1 MLTRRRAER
10 AATQQR
16 SPPSQS
22 KFRITIVETTTANEV
37 QLCSGCT
44 HRVSELQ
51 HDDAAFALK
60 LEVDGRQSDDALE
73 EAIEEIDAA
82 ENGIEDYSDV
92 ENGFNKDADTSDS
105 RSLSKR
111 RSKRSTKNAKRKA
124 VANVPVEE
132 PPAIVPPK
140 AVFPESE
147 YDVLEKR
154 LIQLE
159 SDLANEL
166 DNDRFKKLCKM
177 GVMCEERW
185 AKLYCKDYGKSW
197 EDHRNEAISV
207 LKHNLEIRREGL
219 QPFMKMCN
227 KLDGDD
233 LLQGTMRRDIN
244 GMNPPVS
251 IGMSRLTNPHEMLRN
266 ISKRVFATCT
276 PIHTL
281 TVAPMNNYSHIE
293 EDPCFQIENDLFEV
307 EHKLK
312 RCDPDTSEFTK
323 LVEHGRRLRE
333 NWRLANEAMKRTKPA
348 EAEPPGYDIRK
359 CIVVGRNRKQVRDNG
374 ELIVHA
380 TAEELEDIDITH

>member
-10 AATQQR
+10 AATQQQ
-16 SPPSQS
+16 SSAPSS
-22 KFRITIVETTTANEV
+22 KFRITIVETTSANEV

-60 LEVDGRQSDDALE
+60 LEVDSRQSDDALE
-73 EAIEEIDAA
+73 ETIEEIDAT
-82 ENGIEDYSDV
+82 ENGLEDYSDV
-92 ENGFNKDADTSDS
+92 ENGFNKDGDASNS
-105 RSLSKR
+105 RSSQKR
-111 RSKRSTKNAKRKA
+111 SSKRSTKTAKRKA
-124 VANVPVEE
+124 VTNLTVEE
-132 PPAIVPPK
+132 PTIAPQK

-197 EDHRNEAISV
+197 DEHRNEAISV

-219 QPFMKMCN
+219 QPFMKMHN
-227 KLDGDD
+227 KLDPDD
-233 LLQGTMRRDIN
+233 LLQRSMRRDIH
-244 GMNPPVS
+244 MLNPPVS
-251 IGMSRLTNPHEMLRN
+251 IAMSRMANPHDALRGM
-266 ISKRVFATCT
+266 SKRVFATCAA
-276 PIHTL
+276 IHTL
-281 TVAPMNNYSHIE
+281 TVAPMHNYSYIE
-293 EDPCFQIENDLFEV
+293 EDPCFQIENELFEV

-312 RCDPDTSEFTK
+312 RGQPNTPEYNK
-323 LVEHGRRLRE
+323 LMEHGRRLRE

-359 CIVVGRNRKQVRDNG
+359 CIVVGRNRKQPRDNG
-374 ELIVHA
+374 ELLVG